1 MLRGAVNAIKNRLPG
16 GIEYISLCQSRKI
29 YKNNKDVDFYKIQFF
44 HNLKAYFLISLRY
57 SPMKYEAAQNVP
69 SVMFHI
75 SDAENTQ
82 SILSKGLIS
91 KHNPVVF
98 LSSSKSYIDFLKAES
113 SKNGFSVFKIDSERM
128 ANDGFEFF
136 NDRQKSRSIIWVT
149 KAVPPEYIEKVDS
162 V

>member
-1 MLRGAVNAIKNRLPG
+1 
-16 GIEYISLCQSRKI
+16 
-29 YKNNKDVDFYKIQFF
+29 
-44 HNLKAYFLISLRY
+44 
-57 SPMKYEAAQNVP
+57 MKYEAAQNVP

-91 KHNPVVF
+91 RHNPVVF
-98 LSSSKSYIDFLKAES
+98 LSSSTSYIDFLKAEY

-128 ANDGFEFF
+128 ANDGFDFF
-136 NDRQKSRSIIWVT
+136 NDRQKSRSVIWVT

>member
-1 MLRGAVNAIKNRLPG
+1 MKLRKM
-16 GIEYISLCQSRKI
+16 
-29 YKNNKDVDFYKIQFF
+29 F
-44 HNLKAYFLISLRY
+44 
-57 SPMKYEAAQNVP
+57 P

-75 SDAENTQ
+75 SYAENTQ

-91 KHNPVVF
+91 RHNPVIF
-98 LSSSKSYIDFLKAES
+98 LSSSKSYIDFLKAKY

-128 ANDGFEFF
+128 AKDGFEFF
-136 NDRQKSRSIIWVT
+136 NDRQKSKSIWVT